1 MAWHSKIASEG
12 RPVQAASARRV
23 WTTFVV
29 IKLSSRF
36 NFIVLQ
42 VLSNLTVL
50 WIFQLSNDIRPDPN
64 KLLICQQY
72 QNYYKR
78 IISDIYWIK
87 TKLMNARAENPSSY
101 CCCLRR
107 TWSASCQNNGHKS
120 EIFCNM
126 ATVAVANPSVPKLRS
141 KQTSSTHRGR
151 DDAPVS
157 CC

>member
-12 RPVQAASARRV
+12 RPVQAASASARRV

-78 IISDIYWIK
+78 IISDTGLKQNLWMRAQK
-87 TKLMNARAENPSSY
+87 TRPVTVVASAEHDR
-101 CCCLRR
+101 LQVK
-107 TWSASCQNNGHKS
+107 T
-120 EIFCNM
+120 M
-126 ATVAVANPSVPKLRS
+126 ATRARFFVIWRLLLLLIPVFLNWDPNKLPPLIVAAMTPL
-141 KQTSSTHRGR
+141 
-151 DDAPVS
+151 
-157 CC
+157 